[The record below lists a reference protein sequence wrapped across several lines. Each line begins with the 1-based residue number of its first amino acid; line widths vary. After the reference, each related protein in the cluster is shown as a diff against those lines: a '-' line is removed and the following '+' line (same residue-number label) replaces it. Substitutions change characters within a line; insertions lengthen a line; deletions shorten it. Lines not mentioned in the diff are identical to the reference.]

1 MALLDQIEGPG
12 DIKKLSPN
20 EWDSLAEEIRRFLV
34 RKVSMTG
41 GHLASNLGTVE
52 LTMALHLAL
61 DLPNDKIVW
70 DVGHQSYTHKILTGR
85 KDGFDNLR
93 QYGGISGFPK
103 RSESETDVFDSGHS
117 STSISA
123 ALGLARARDILG
135 EKRTIVAVIGDGAMT
150 GGLAYEGLNDASR
163 MNSNLIIIL
172 NDNNMSISPNVGGVS
187 SYLSDIRTSSGYI
200 QLRDKIHDSLS
211 DTVPGVV
218 KGISRA
224 KQSIKSL
231 MVPGMFFEEMG
242 VTYLGPVDGHNIKSI
257 IKSIEEAKRV
267 NKAVLIHVCTK
278 KGKGYLPA
286 ERKPSRFHGT
296 PPFIVKTGL
305 PSKVEKIESYT
316 DVFSTEMLKI
326 AEADPATVAITA
338 AMEDGVGLHSF
349 RVMHPDRFFDVG
361 IAEQHAVTFAA
372 GLAAG
377 GLKPIFAVY
386 STFLQRAYDQIVE
399 DVCLQKLPVV
409 FAVDRAGLVG
419 ADGETHQGIFDLSY
433 FSSVP
438 GMTVMAPKNGQE
450 LRDMLRFAL
459 KLGRPAA
466 IRYPRGAAFNGLGE
480 FRAPMEIGKAERL
493 YEEGGILLLA
503 VGSMVKTALKVREML
518 AAQGMK
524 CSIVNA
530 RFVQPMDTEL
540 LREAVGE
547 YSLIVTMEENVHS
560 GGFGEHVAAWYAEQD
575 IDAEL
580 LQIAI
585 PDAFVPHGSPAQL
598 CQLTGIDAESMAK
611 PGAAYKAPGFCYP
624 VLPARRHRS
633 ADFICRII
641 SSGRTIMPAQG
652 MRLTAIPVRRP
663 AASAM
668 MPTSQG
674 NTIPPIPAKERRK
687 PRLAELIIS
696 PVQAMVMG

>member
-123 ALGLARARDILG
+123 ALGMARARDILG

-466 IRYPRGAAFNGLGE
+466 IRYPRGAAFNGLGD
-480 FRAPMEIGKAERL
+480 FRAPMELGKAERL

-540 LREAVGE
+540 LREAAGE

-598 CQLTGIDAESMAK
+598 CQLTGIDAESIVTK
-611 PGAAYKAPGFCYP
+611 I
-624 VLPARRHRS
+624 LN
-633 ADFICRII
+633 
-641 SSGRTIMPAQG
+641 RTQ
-652 MRLTAIPVRRP
+652 
-663 AASAM
+663 
-668 MPTSQG
+668 
-674 NTIPPIPAKERRK
+674 N
-687 PRLAELIIS
+687 
-696 PVQAMVMG
+696 